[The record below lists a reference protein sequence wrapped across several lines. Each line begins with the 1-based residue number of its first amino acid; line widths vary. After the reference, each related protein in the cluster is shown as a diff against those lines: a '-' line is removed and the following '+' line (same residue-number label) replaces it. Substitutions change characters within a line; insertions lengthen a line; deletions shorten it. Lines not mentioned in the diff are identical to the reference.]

1 MFFSATSGTAKNVE
15 IVRRAME
22 AVLRQPKPDWKIIG
36 ALYHPDHELVSMVD
50 QLEGGV
56 AEGGRGYRDWRASI
70 DETWERWEGKLEQV
84 RSVDR
89 DRVLVDCTF
98 TGTSKLGGVPV
109 EEAVTTIVTVREWK
123 IARSE
128 VFLSREEAIEAAG
141 AVE

>member
-1 MFFSATSGTAKNVE
+1 MSQENEE

-22 AVLRQPKPDWKIIG
+22 AVLHHPKPDWDVI
-36 ALYHPDHELVSMVD
+36 AVLYHPDHELVSMVD

-56 AEGGRGYRDWRASI
+56 AEGGQGYRDWRASI
-70 DETWERWEGKLEQV
+70 DETWERWEGKLEKV
-84 RSVDR
+84 RSIDR

-109 EEAVTTIVTVREWK
+109 EEATTTIVTVREKK

-128 VFLSREEAIEAAG
+128 VFLSRQEALAVAG
-141 AVE
+141 LSEKLPP